1 MVKMLKSHGRIL
13 KWWKQ
18 IEKRLIMDTTIKTE
32 IQPTLTE
39 QDKAFITR
47 LAKRIQSSGFVTP
60 AIFFLEMTKPLALLG
75 SHAMVFFGPIV
86 NSFIKADG
94 YYRAAELFE
103 EPDTVEFLL
112 SEIERLDKEDSVVE
126 GESRE
131 R

>member
-1 MVKMLKSHGRIL
+1 LESA
-13 KWWKQ
+13 
-18 IEKRLIMDTTIKTE
+18 IKTN
-32 IQPTLTE
+32 IQITLSE
-39 QDKAFITR
+39 LDKQFVTR
-47 LAKRIQSSGFVTP
+47 LAKRIQKSGFITP

-112 SEIERLDKEDSVVE
+112 NEIERLDKEDSVTE
-126 GESRE
+126 GESIE

>member
-1 MVKMLKSHGRIL
+1 MESA
-13 KWWKQ
+13 
-18 IEKRLIMDTTIKTE
+18 IKTN
-32 IQPTLTE
+32 IQITLSE
-39 QDKAFITR
+39 LDKQFVTR
-47 LAKRIQSSGFVTP
+47 LAKRIQKSGFITP

-112 SEIERLDKEDSVVE
+112 NEIERLDKEDSVTE
-126 GESRE
+126 GESIE